1 MKSNSIV
8 TLDVGGTK
16 VNFGR
21 FRQGQ
26 IEQNCVKL
34 FDAHADASS
43 ILAFLVEGIREH
55 LQDDTVAIAIGVPTI
70 VDLHTG
76 HVCDAVN
83 IPAWRDYPLKAE
95 LEQIFNIDVYL
106 NNDVNCFVA
115 GEYAYGCAANLGQHV
130 AGICLGTGFGTG
142 LMLNNTLYTGQDCC
156 AGELGGIPYLNGTLD
171 NYCSGSFFKKHHGV
185 DGGQLAELARQGDE
199 KALAIFND
207 FAQHLA
213 KAISYLMFVI
223 NPKVIVIGG
232 SVAKSF
238 DVFIA
243 PLEKA
248 LDNFPYK
255 KVRNGLTIMQGQLDN
270 AALLGAAYLYVESA
284 KQSNV
289 IDLEQ
294 AAS

>member
-8 TLDVGGTK
+8 TLDIGGTK

-21 FRQGQ
+21 FRQGK

-43 ILAFLVEGIREH
+43 ILSFLVEGISEQ
-55 LQDDTVAIAIGVPTI
+55 LQKDTVAIAIGVPTI
-70 VDLHTG
+70 VDLETG
-76 HVCDAVN
+76 YVCDAVN
-83 IPAWRDYPLKAE
+83 IPAWRNYPLKTE
-95 LEQIFNIDVYL
+95 LEKVFNIDVYL
-106 NNDVNCFVA
+106 NNDVNCYVA
-115 GEYAYGCAANLGQHV
+115 GEYAYGGAADLGQHV
-130 AGICLGTGFGTG
+130 VGICLGTGFGTG

-171 NYCSGSFFKKHHGV
+171 DYCSGSFFKKHHGT
-185 DGGQLAELARQGDE
+185 DGGTLASLAREGDE
-199 KALAIFND
+199 KALAIFQD

-223 NPKVIVIGG
+223 NPKVVVIGG

-238 DVFIA
+238 DVFIE
-243 PLEKA
+243 PLERA
-248 LDNFPYK
+248 LDEFPYK
-255 KVRNGLTIMQGQLDN
+255 KVHNGLTIKQGQLDN
-270 AALLGAAYLYVESA
+270 AALLGAAYLYLTSD
-284 KQSNV
+284 KKSNV
-289 IDLEQ
+289 IGME

>member
-8 TLDVGGTK
+8 TLDIGGTK

-21 FRQGQ
+21 YRQGA
-26 IEQNCVKL
+26 IEQNNVKL
-34 FDAHADASS
+34 FDAHADAPS
-43 ILAFLVEGIREH
+43 ILAFLVEGIREQ
-55 LQDDTVAIAIGVPTI
+55 LQPDTVAIAIGVPTI
-70 VDLHTG
+70 VDLATG
-76 HVCDAVN
+76 HICDAVN
-83 IPAWRDYPLKAE
+83 IPAWQDYPLKST
-95 LEQIFNIDVYL
+95 LEQVFDIDVYI

-115 GEYAYGCAANLGQHV
+115 GEYAFGGAAEHGKHV
-130 AGICLGTGFGTG
+130 VGVCLGTGFGTG
-142 LMLNNTLYTGQDCC
+142 LILNNTLYTGQDCC

-171 NYCSGSFFKKHHGV
+171 DYCSGSFFKKHHGI
-185 DGGQLAELARQGDE
+185 DGGQLAELARSGD
-199 KALAIFND
+199 KSAQAIFND

-238 DVFIA
+238 DLFIE
-243 PLEKA
+243 PLERA
-248 LDNFPYK
+248 LDEFPYK
-255 KVRNGLTIMQGQLDN
+255 KVRNGLTIKQGQLDN
-270 AALLGAAYLYVESA
+270 AALLGAAYLYLESD

-289 IDLEQ
+289 MGIA